1 MNSDLK
7 SKVEAAINDIRPFLV
22 ADGGNIEL
30 IDIKEGKIARVKLLG
45 ACSNCSMSPMTM
57 KAGVEESI
65 RKAVPEIVSVEAVN
79 ETVVV

>member
-7 SKVEAAINDIRPFLV
+7 SKVEAAIDDIRPFLV

-30 IDIKEGKIARVKLLG
+30 VDIKEGKIARVKLLG
-45 ACSNCSMSPMTM
+45 ACSSCSMSPMTM

-65 RKAVPEIVSVEAVN
+65 RKAVPEIVAVEAVS
-79 ETVVV
+79 ETVVI

>member
-1 MNSDLK
+1 MNSELK

-30 IDIKEGKIARVKLLG
+30 VDIKEGKIARVKLLG
-45 ACSNCSMSPMTM
+45 ACSSCSMSPMTM

-65 RKAVPEIVSVEAVN
+65 RKAVPEIISVEAVN